1 MTSLGFPA
9 LPSAVSSE
17 FVFVML
23 HIGENLIDGVPV
35 KVERKR
41 VRRISMRIG
50 LDGVVNLNVPK
61 WGSSLRSAESFMRSK
76 WKWIGKIRSEMAS
89 RAPENKTPVT
99 GEEKAELLILLDVLN
114 AKWAEKLNEGGVV
127 WSVRKMTS
135 LWGSCHVQK
144 RRITYSLEL
153 SRVPE
158 ELVEYIVVHEMT
170 HLQESSH
177 GPRFYSLMDER
188 LPDWRRRRRILNKR
202 SFVKPSLPLR
212 ASNEETP
219 PPACVKL
226 VQGDFWDVLENK

>member
-1 MTSLGFPA
+1 
-9 LPSAVSSE
+9 
-17 FVFVML
+17 ML

-114 AKWAEKLNEGGVV
+114 TKWAEKLNEGGVV
-127 WSVRKMTS
+127 WSVRKMSS
-135 LWGSCHVQK
+135 LWGVVPCPKKTHNVQ
-144 RRITYSLEL
+144 
-153 SRVPE
+153 P
-158 ELVEYIVVHEMT
+158 
-170 HLQESSH
+170 
-177 GPRFYSLMDER
+177 
-188 LPDWRRRRRILNKR
+188 
-202 SFVKPSLPLR
+202 
-212 ASNEETP
+212 
-219 PPACVKL
+219 
-226 VQGDFWDVLENK
+226 